1 MKPLCSDRLNW
12 WEEHLKPGYNPATSS
27 KRAHTALMREIDDYI
42 GFEFDN

>member
-1 MKPLCSDRLNW
+1 MKPLRLDW
-12 WEEHLKPGYNPATSS
+12 WEEHLKPGYNPVNSN